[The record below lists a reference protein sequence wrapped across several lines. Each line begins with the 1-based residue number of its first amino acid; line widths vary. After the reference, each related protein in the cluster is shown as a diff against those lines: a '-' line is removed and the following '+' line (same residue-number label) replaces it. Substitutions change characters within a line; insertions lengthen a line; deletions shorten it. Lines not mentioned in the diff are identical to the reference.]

1 MELTCSGARLPKGL
15 VVARTATQIEGARAI
30 FRDYAASLPVSLDF
44 QHFDAELDGLPGAY
58 AEPAGLLLLAMVDG
72 AVAGCVAMRA
82 LPDVDEPDACE
93 MKRLFVRPPYRGLG
107 LGRILVQALVAHAR
121 EAGHSAMYL
130 DTLDDMEVAR
140 ELYASIGFVEVPPF
154 YFNPLPGAHYLRIDL
169 EHGRQRY

>member
-1 MELTCSGARLPKGL
+1 MELTCSGAMLPEGL
-15 VVARTATQIEGARAI
+15 VVARTPAQIDEARAI

-44 QHFDAELDGLPGAY
+44 QHFDDELASLPGAY
-58 AEPAGLLLLAMVDG
+58 AEPDGLLLLAVVNG
-72 AVAGCVAMRA
+72 AVAGCVALRA
-82 LPDVDEPDACE
+82 LSGVDEADACE
-93 MKRLFVRPPYRGLG
+93 MKRLFVRPAYRGLG
-107 LGRILVQALVAHAR
+107 LGRILAQALVAHAR

-169 EHGRQRY
+169 ERGRLRY

>member
-1 MELTCSGARLPKGL
+1 MELTCSGAMLPEGL
-15 VVARTATQIEGARAI
+15 VVARTLAQMDEARAI

-44 QHFDAELDGLPGAY
+44 QHFDDELASLPGAY
-58 AEPAGLLLLAMVDG
+58 AEPDGLLLLAMVNG
-72 AVAGCVAMRA
+72 AVAGCVALRA
-82 LPDVDEPDACE
+82 LSGVDEADACE
-93 MKRLFVRPPYRGLG
+93 MKRLFVRPAYRGLG
-107 LGRILVQALVAHAR
+107 LGRILAQALVAHAR

-169 EHGRQRY
+169 ERGRLRY